1 MIIQDF
7 HPEYLIAWGG
17 VSGSST
23 LYLKQHPQPKQQQ
36 LRDFPRKEMS
46 GREETGLLWPHIS
59 YQLVL

>member
-46 GREETGLLWPHIS
+46 GREETGLL
-59 YQLVL
+59 